1 MDARRYFA
9 RAILCFVGLCAVILI
24 GTAVTLD
31 YAQRTRGVTFGFP
44 EPIEPYVPNRP
55 AVGVNVALEQ
65 YGPDALRRTLAHI
78 DSTGMDWIR
87 QTFAWADIQPE
98 PDRFEWA
105 PRDRIVNAIP
115 DNHIDGTPLNLIA
128 VLDTAPS
135 WSHPTS
141 NLQSPISNLQPP
153 TSNLDFANFARAF
166 AQRYGDRIDYY
177 QIWDEPNL
185 GARWNGEVNPVAYAE
200 MLRQARDAIR
210 EVDPNAIIIL
220 AGLAPTVETSPAN
233 MADWLFLRKLY
244 EAGAK
249 DLFDVA
255 AGKPYGFET
264 GPDDRRVDPSAL
276 NFSHILLLREEMEAH
291 GDAGKALW
299 ASHLGWNTH
308 PQSIWGRASPE
319 QQAQWI
325 QDAVRR
331 ARDEWPWMGVM
342 VVENWQPLPT
352 AEAARWGFALLN
364 ASSLPEPVFD
374 AVKQAASEAARAAL
388 GYHPSSVAVQPGSG
402 EYAPNPFA
410 TFTGDWKFGELGAD
424 WSATGESSTFPFEGA
439 SIALR
444 VRRAA
449 DRANL
454 YLTVDGQPA
463 NALPQDGRGSFM
475 QLIPPNKSVID
486 VTTLPAATG
495 LSDGPHTLEA
505 VAERGWNQWSL
516 IGWSVGREEDRAALD
531 VAMIALGAIG
541 LILAYGAVRN
551 ARRAPWDAFGH
562 AITNLYLRLNHTT
575 QLIITASAAFVFYTS
590 AWLTWGAEAGSAYRR
605 LGDPAN
611 VLITLAAAGAFSLSP
626 WLILTLASGMA
637 LFVLILLRLDL
648 GLMLVAFFAPF
659 HLLPANLF
667 YRFSSMAEM
676 TLIMCAA
683 AWALRR
689 LAEWRGSVQSAK
701 CQGPG
706 ITPHASRFTLYVS
719 RFTLHVSRFTLHV
732 SRFTSLDW
740 AVLAFFV
747 VSTISLFAASYFEFA
762 LREWRIII
770 LEPVVFYALL
780 RSSKLDRSATWR
792 IIDAL
797 VLAGV
802 LVAAIGLVEYTF
814 NLDFITA
821 EEGTR
826 RLRSVY
832 GSPNNVGLFLGRV
845 LPIALAF
852 LLLGKG
858 RRRTWYGLALIPI
871 IAAIVLSQSRGAIF
885 LGVPA
890 SILAIGLLAGGR
902 WIWVTLGA
910 LLVGAIAAIPFFNSP
925 RIQALLG
932 GGGTQ
937 VFRIALWRSAL
948 NMIREHP
955 VLGVG
960 PDNFLYAYRG
970 RYMLPEAWQ
979 EPGLSHPHNVVLDF
993 GARLGLLGLAAFVW
1007 IQIAFWR
1014 SAYSVLRETRRSLNT
1029 ENWSLTIG
1037 LMASMVDFL
1046 AHGLVD
1052 AAYFV
1057 VDLAFVFML
1066 TLAIAQRMRDEG

>member
-31 YAQRTRGVTFGFP
+31 YAQRTRGVAFGFS

-55 AVGVNVALEQ
+55 AIGVNVALEQ
-65 YGPDALRRTLAHI
+65 YDDVGLRDNLSRVESAGFT
-78 DSTGMDWIR
+78 WVR
-87 QTFAWADIQPE
+87 QTFPWLQIEARPGRFDWATY
-98 PDRFEWA
+98 DRVV
-105 PRDRIVNAIP
+105 DAIA
-115 DNHIDGTPLNLIA
+115 DTSLDTIA
-128 VLDTAPS
+128 VLDTAPP
-135 WSHPTS
+135 WSHPT
-141 NLQSPISNLQPP
+141 SNLQPP

-166 AQRYGDRIDYY
+166 AQRYGDRIDTY

-185 GARWNGEVNPVAYAE
+185 GDRWNGEVNPVAYAE

-264 GPDDRRVDPSAL
+264 GPDDRRVDPGVL

-299 ASHLGWNTH
+299 ASHFGWNTH

-319 QQAQWI
+319 QQAQWT

-331 ARDEWPWMGVM
+331 ARDEWPWLGVM
-342 VVENWQPLPT
+342 VVENWEPNAP
-352 AEAARWGFALLN
+352 AGDPRWGFSISGRETGFLGETRF
-364 ASSLPEPVFD
+364 LPAPGFHP
-374 AVKQAASEAARAAL
+374 AA
-388 GYHPSSVAVQPGSG
+388 VAVRPGGG

-410 TFTGDWKFGELGAD
+410 TFTGDWKFGALGAD

-454 YLTVDGQPA
+454 YVTVDGQPA

-495 LSDGPHTLEA
+495 LSGGPHTLEA

-516 IGWSVGREEDRAALD
+516 IGWSVGREEDRTALDAAL
-531 VAMIALGAIG
+531 IALGAIG
-541 LILAYGAVRN
+541 LILAYGAVHN
-551 ARRAPWDAFGH
+551 ARRTPWDALGH
-562 AITNLYLRLNHTT
+562 TITNLYLHLNHAT
-575 QLIITASAAFVFYTS
+575 QLIITASAAFVFYVS

-611 VLITLAAAGAFSLSP
+611 VLITLAAAEAFSLSP
-626 WLILTLASGMA
+626 WLILTIASGMA

-676 TLIMCAA
+676 TLIMCAV
-683 AWALRR
+683 AWLLRR
-689 LAEWRGSVQSAK
+689 LVEWRGSLQSAK
-701 CQGPG
+701 FQVPCGTWHVALG
-706 ITPHASRFTLYVS
+706 TP
-719 RFTLHVSRFTLHV
+719 
-732 SRFTSLDW
+732 LDW

-747 VSTISLFAASYFEFA
+747 VGTLSLLAASYFEFA

-780 RSSKLDRSATWR
+780 RSSKLDRNAIWR

-858 RRRTWYGLALIPI
+858 RRRAWYGLALIPI
-871 IAAIVLSQSRGAIF
+871 IAAVVLSQSRGAIF

-925 RIQALLG
+925 RMQALLG
-932 GGGTQ
+932 GEGTQ

-955 VLGVG
+955 ILGVG

-993 GARLGLLGLAAFVW
+993 GARLGLLGLAAFLW
-1007 IQIAFWR
+1007 IQVAFWKVALPLR
-1014 SAYSVLRETRRSLNT
+1014 SDSGVSASGESASGESASGESASGESASGDASYKDRALA
-1029 ENWSLTIG
+1029 IG

-1066 TLAIAQRMRDEG
+1066 TLAVIQRMKEEG

>member
-1 MDARRYFA
+1 MDIRRYFA
-9 RAILCFVGLCAVILI
+9 RAILCFAGLCAVILI

-31 YAQRTRGVTFGFP
+31 YAQRTRGIAFGFP
-44 EPIEPYVPNRP
+44 DPIEPYVPNRP

-65 YGPDALRRTLAHI
+65 YAPDGLRRTLAHI
-78 DSTGMDWIR
+78 DSTSMDWVR

-105 PRDRIVNAIP
+105 PWDRIVNAIP
-115 DNHIDGTPLNLIA
+115 DNHIDETPLSLIA
-128 VLDTAPS
+128 VLDTAPP
-135 WSHPTS
+135 WSHPILRLRSGQAS
-141 NLQSPISNLQPP
+141 NFQPPTSNLQPP
-153 TSNLDFANFARAF
+153 TSNLDFAKFAHAF

-185 GARWNGEVNPVAYAE
+185 GDRWNGEVNPVAYAE

-210 EVDPNAIIIL
+210 EVDPSAVIIL

-255 AGKPYGFET
+255 AGKPYGFDT
-264 GPDDRRVDPSAL
+264 GPDDRRVDSDVL
-276 NFSHILLLREEMEAH
+276 SFSHILLMREEMEAH
-291 GDAGKALW
+291 GDVTKALW
-299 ASHLGWNTH
+299 ASHFGWNVH
-308 PQSIWGRASPE
+308 PQSIWGRATEE
-319 QQAQWI
+319 QQAQWT
-325 QDAVRR
+325 QDAIRR

-342 VVENWQPLPT
+342 VVENWQPNAPGDDP
-352 AEAARWGFALLN
+352 RWGFSISGRETGFLGETRF
-364 ASSLPEPVFD
+364 LP
-374 AVKQAASEAARAAL
+374 AL
-388 GYHPSSVAVQPGSG
+388 GFHPSAVPVRPGSG

-410 TFTGDWKFGELGAD
+410 TFTGNWKFGQLGAD
-424 WSATGESSTFPFEGA
+424 WSATGESSAFPFEGA

-463 NALPQDGRGSFM
+463 NALPRDERGSFM
-475 QLIPPNKSVID
+475 QLIPPNRSMID
-486 VTTLPAATG
+486 LTTLPAATG

-505 VAERGWNQWSL
+505 VAERGWNQRSL
-516 IGWSVGREEDRAALD
+516 IGWSVGREEDRTALD
-531 VAMIALGAIG
+531 MTLVALAAAGAL
-541 LILAYGAVRN
+541 LAYGAITN
-551 ARRAPWDAFGH
+551 ARRTAWGALGH
-562 AITNLYLRLNHTT
+562 AITNDYLRLNHTV
-575 QLIITASAAFVFYTS
+575 QLILTASAALVFYAS
-590 AWLTWGAEAGSAYRR
+590 AWLTWGVEAGSAYRR

-611 VLITLAAAGAFSLSP
+611 VLITLAAAAAFSLSP
-626 WLILTLASGMA
+626 WLILTMASGMT

-667 YRFSSMAEM
+667 YRFSSMAEL
-676 TLIMCAA
+676 TLILCAV
-683 AWALRR
+683 AWAARR
-689 LAEWRGSVQSAK
+689 LVEWRSRVQSAK
-701 CQGPG
+701 FQAPRL
-706 ITPHASRFTLYVS
+706 TPHG
-719 RFTLHVSRFTLHV
+719 SRFTLHV

-740 AVLAFFV
+740 AVLAFFAV
-747 VSTISLFAASYFEFA
+747 GTLSLLAASYFEFA

-780 RSSKLDRSATWR
+780 RSSKLDRNAVWR
-792 IIDAL
+792 MIDAL

-845 LPIALAF
+845 FPIALAC

-858 RRRTWYGLALIPI
+858 RRRMGYGLALIPI
-871 IAAIVLSQSRGAIF
+871 TAAIVLSQSRGALF
-885 LGVPA
+885 LGIPA

-902 WIWVTLGA
+902 WIWAALAALIAGA
-910 LLVGAIAAIPFFNSP
+910 TAAIPFLNSP
-925 RIQALLG
+925 RVQALLSG
-932 GGGTQ
+932 EGTQ
-937 VFRIALWRSAL
+937 VFRVALWRSTL
-948 NMIREHP
+948 NMMREHP
-955 VLGVG
+955 LLGVG

-979 EPGLSHPHNVVLDF
+979 EPGLSHPHNVALDF
-993 GARLGLLGLAAFVW
+993 GARLGLLGLAAFLW
-1007 IQIAFWR
+1007 IQAAFWKI
-1014 SAYSVLRETRRSLNT
+1014 ALPLRHANLHAREAGSPTSNFQTDGVERRALA
-1029 ENWSLTIG
+1029 IG

-1066 TLAIAQRMRDEG
+1066 TLAIAQRMREEG